1 MEAWQKVM
9 SAALTAIAL
18 GGCATGGVPY
28 KEQADKLAKPNAA
41 DGRVFLYRS
50 SMLGAAIQPNVTLNG
65 VVVGSAVP
73 MGVFYVDRPKGTYEV
88 SASTE
93 VEKKATFTLDP
104 GETKYVKLTP
114 TFGIL
119 VGRIV
124 PELVDADT
132 ARKEMLDLTLIPA
145 TGAAKK

>member
-1 MEAWQKVM
+1 MKSWQKGLG
-9 SAALTAIAL
+9 AALAAIAL

-28 KEQADKLAKPNAA
+28 KEQAEKLAKPEAA
-41 DGRVFLYRS
+41 DGRVFMYRT

-93 VEKKATFTLDP
+93 VEKKATFTLEP
-104 GETKYVKLTP
+104 GETKY
-114 TFGIL
+114 
-119 VGRIV
+119 
-124 PELVDADT
+124 ES
-132 ARKEMLDLTLIPA
+132 
-145 TGAAKK
+145 